1 MLAII
6 VLLTIVPVIILLVG
20 FFEIRLPFIKVPSE
34 IIFDHPYIGKG
45 KTKKIKKYYRRKT
58 LINQSHIGFIK
69 LSS

>member
-20 FFEIRLPFIKVPSE
+20 FFEIRLPFIKGPSE
-34 IIFDHPYIGKG
+34 IIFDHPYGKG
-45 KTKKIKKYYRRKT
+45 KIKKIKKYYRRKT
-58 LINQSHIGFIK
+58 LINQSHIGFVK